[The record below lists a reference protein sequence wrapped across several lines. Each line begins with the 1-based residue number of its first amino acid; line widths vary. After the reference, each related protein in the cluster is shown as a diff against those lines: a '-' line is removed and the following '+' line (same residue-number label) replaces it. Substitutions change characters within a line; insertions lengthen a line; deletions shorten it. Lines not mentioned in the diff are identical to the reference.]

1 MSSPG
6 PIKKPLRT
14 QDIYQAVQRLK
25 KERNEK
31 QERLVKLRTRLH
43 ATEREASK
51 KERTIRELN
60 RLRQSKHPISKVLL
74 NGMREDAS
82 TQLTMFRNKCAEL
95 EEEIVTVD
103 DEIDRAKRTRK
114 FTHLVELQAELNVW
128 KSEARRLKEAKETG
142 LQQNALWQ
150 QRSRD
155 LNKLITDDLIPMV
168 HELEG
173 SSDLPDVDGV
183 AGLAEEARSEL
194 ETAFERK
201 TEVDGSLELALAEL
215 SRRQGY
221 RTALEELRCE
231 SAELEARTSSIA
243 RVIQRIKSNNRDFA
257 LSGHVY
263 ELALT
268 DEDCDEDFIAIRQR
282 LIDRVEEGEEWYGLL
297 RLLGKLAEKSGGAL
311 GAEELVATL
320 EANAIPLDGLNTACG
335 PLRVTDLV
343 GRIDLAAS
351 GRTPVEPRWQRSVV
365 RWRSRGMEKE
375 TVRQALLIARSSDEL
390 LGAIG
395 ESEVVAF
402 WEKVGAGRAIRAFDL
417 NTTSWHQIGE
427 RRIFHLLKKCRGVTR
442 QQWKAELMC
451 PLDAVT
457 YEDFIACKLFSTMG
471 LEDIFI
477 MLLAVSGADHDDEV
491 VNLNNL
497 YDLPVETFVAAL
509 RGREKPKDSIGEEG
523 RQAADDAVETEE
535 DDPAL
540 TSESD
545 GDDTDLAVLF
555 SGGQGDD
562 GVKEEEVVQ
571 PLSAL
576 PDLASLFALDAS
588 EAPEAVATDANADHE
603 LDTL

>member
-82 TQLTMFRNKCAEL
+82 TQLTMFGNKCAEL
-95 EEEIVTVD
+95 EEEI
-103 DEIDRAKRTRK
+103 
-114 FTHLVELQAELNVW
+114 
-128 KSEARRLKEAKETG
+128 
-142 LQQNALWQ
+142 
-150 QRSRD
+150 
-155 LNKLITDDLIPMV
+155 
-168 HELEG
+168 
-173 SSDLPDVDGV
+173 
-183 AGLAEEARSEL
+183 
-194 ETAFERK
+194 
-201 TEVDGSLELALAEL
+201 VDGSLELALAEL

-231 SAELEARTSSIA
+231 SAELEARSSSIA
-243 RVIQRIKSNNRDFA
+243 RAIQRIRSNNRDFA

-268 DEDCDEDFIAIRQR
+268 DEDCDEELIALRQR

-311 GAEELVATL
+311 GTEELVATL
-320 EANAIPLDGLNTACG
+320 EANAVPLDGLNATRD
-335 PLRVTDLV
+335 PVRVTDLV
-343 GRIDLAAS
+343 VRIDLAAS

-375 TVRQALLIARSSDEL
+375 TVRQALLIVRSSEEL
-390 LGAIG
+390 LGMIG
-395 ESEVVAF
+395 EPEVVGF

-477 MLLAVSGADHDDEV
+477 MLLAVSGGDHHDDEV

-509 RGREKPKDSIGEEG
+509 RGMEIPKDSVGEEG
-523 RQAADDAVETEE
+523 RQAADDAVEIEE
-535 DDPAL
+535 DDPAF
-540 TSESD
+540 TSHRVTEMIQILQYCFRVVEVTMELKKKRSLNLYRLCP
-545 GDDTDLAVLF
+545 TLPVF
-555 SGGQGDD
+555 SPRRR
-562 GVKEEEVVQ
+562 VKLQ
-571 PLSAL
+571 KP
-576 PDLASLFALDAS
+576 
-588 EAPEAVATDANADHE
+588 
-603 LDTL
+603 